1 MNSLGHE
8 DEAEPDGLDQYSVV
22 ANRRQQWDV
31 LLWHMPTMALTGEA
45 FLLTIALA
53 GSTLKAGRI
62 LASAL
67 AMIVALAALH
77 SLSAHRLSELT
88 DAAWLLEHG
97 KGTRRLCRS
106 HGLTWRDRRIAIVKD
121 HWARGRSRTGWSHER
136 TRSAPSSCA
145 SGTMAPDRAD
155 RDRPPRSSRQSDP
168 ALLHT

>member
-1 MNSLGHE
+1 MSEQSGNE
-8 DEAEPDGLDQYSVV
+8 YEAEPDGLDQYSVV

-31 LLWHMPTMALTGEA
+31 LLWQMPTMALTGEA

-53 GSTLKAGRI
+53 GSTSQAGRI

-88 DAAWLLEHG
+88 DAAWLLEHEKAHG
-97 KGTRRLCRS
+97 AS
-106 HGLTWRDRRIAIVKD
+106 QIHGLTWRDRRIAIVKD
-121 HWARGRSRTGWSHER
+121 QLGSRSFTDRLVARTYRFRSIVVWFWNMVLIALTA
-136 TRSAPSSCA
+136 TIILVLAA
-145 SGTMAPDRAD
+145 V
-155 RDRPPRSSRQSDP
+155 DP